1 MVLAILVGIISTKTS
16 FDNRDSAAGK
26 VYFVESNGD
35 LQDVLNKA
43 ADSDAIFLKVGTYT
57 TKDVNGFSIK
67 NKNIRI
73 LGAGTDFVN
82 VLGNNNSYVFN
93 IENASVR
100 FESLKIGGANKDGV
114 LIKNSGQK
122 EVSFKDVVIS
132 NNSGNGIKSD
142 SKLTL
147 TGVTLNQNGSGIEAV
162 GDLNV
167 ESTLIQNSA
176 DYGVSVPAIST
187 ATVKIQNGIL
197 TNNKGKAISL
207 LGAKSIS
214 LKNLTVF
221 NNGSGIVES
230 GSGTLNITNSIVQ
243 DSTNEGISVKTPNA
257 RVAYTNSF
265 GNKGGDFLPITLKDT
280 EGNLSVDSMFA
291 SDSDLH
297 IKLNSALVNKGIATE
312 NDNDGSRI
320 DLGAFGGNPVFAS
333 INAEPRIES
342 IPGKYVKPGEFYSYE
357 VKATDP
363 DKDTLS
369 YVVLNT
375 NAPKWLK
382 QENNKF
388 SGTPSTSDIGF
399 SGVLLL
405 VTDKKGHNI
414 IHPISI
420 NVIPADRSVP
430 NDDNNPT
437 PSPIAGP
444 VVPRLKIISPTKG
457 SVMSNESREIKWEIS
472 NKIDIDKFVIK
483 YSDDKENFKTLATLK
498 GTESTY
504 NWDINSLV
512 PGKYVIKI
520 EATDKSSTP
529 VTISEISDEFE
540 VKVTP
545 TTKPN
550 VQSITI
556 TKNSPADNDSV
567 ASRKQIIFVEFKP
580 DADIDTSKTFI
591 KVNNQ
596 NVEYKSTR
604 STVYYEPKTDLTGAR
619 TQVEVKIV
627 TKEGAEASRR
637 WTFSLPVTPQ
647 SQDTTPQI
655 TETKKILGLPRVV
668 GLIVLGIII
677 LGLLLLILY
686 FIFKL
691 IKTIRQERQGNLEA
705 EFTEYYGTDTTYD
718 PIQPQTTQTT
728 TTSTIYSPDQGPQI
742 EEIDTQYNLT
752 SPTTTEYHID
762 ETTVVDQSNLQ
773 NQDIVKSN
781 TVETRSSIPAED
793 HLSKEVKETTVEYN
807 ANLMPQ
813 DNTLV
818 SHTTTTTSTTPV
830 SDTGNTPVTQTVQN
844 QEEDEYIKSLKE
856 KYGITEDSNIS
867 ITTTTETTTL
877 AQNNADLN
885 DQNLPDPTQ
894 ASQPPKK
901 S

>member
-1 MVLAILVGIISTKTS
+1 
-16 FDNRDSAAGK
+16 
-26 VYFVESNGD
+26 
-35 LQDVLNKA
+35 
-43 ADSDAIFLKVGTYT
+43 
-57 TKDVNGFSIK
+57 
-67 NKNIRI
+67 
-73 LGAGTDFVN
+73 
-82 VLGNNNSYVFN
+82 
-93 IENASVR
+93 
-100 FESLKIGGANKDGV
+100 
-114 LIKNSGQK
+114 
-122 EVSFKDVVIS
+122 
-132 NNSGNGIKSD
+132 
-142 SKLTL
+142 
-147 TGVTLNQNGSGIEAV
+147 
-162 GDLNV
+162 
-167 ESTLIQNSA
+167 
-176 DYGVSVPAIST
+176 
-187 ATVKIQNGIL
+187 
-197 TNNKGKAISL
+197 
-207 LGAKSIS
+207 
-214 LKNLTVF
+214 
-221 NNGSGIVES
+221 
-230 GSGTLNITNSIVQ
+230 
-243 DSTNEGISVKTPNA
+243 
-257 RVAYTNSF
+257 
-265 GNKGGDFLPITLKDT
+265 
-280 EGNLSVDSMFA
+280 
-291 SDSDLH
+291 
-297 IKLNSALVNKGIATE
+297 
-312 NDNDGSRI
+312 
-320 DLGAFGGNPVFAS
+320 
-333 INAEPRIES
+333 
-342 IPGKYVKPGEFYSYE
+342 
-357 VKATDP
+357 
-363 DKDTLS
+363 
-369 YVVLNT
+369 
-375 NAPKWLK
+375 
-382 QENNKF
+382 
-388 SGTPSTSDIGF
+388 
-399 SGVLLL
+399 
-405 VTDKKGHNI
+405 
-414 IHPISI
+414 
-420 NVIPADRSVP
+420 
-430 NDDNNPT
+430 
-437 PSPIAGP
+437 
-444 VVPRLKIISPTKG
+444 
-457 SVMSNESREIKWEIS
+457 
-472 NKIDIDKFVIK
+472 
-483 YSDDKENFKTLATLK
+483 
-498 GTESTY
+498 
-504 NWDINSLV
+504 
-512 PGKYVIKI
+512 
-520 EATDKSSTP
+520 
-529 VTISEISDEFE
+529 
-540 VKVTP
+540 
-545 TTKPN
+545 
-550 VQSITI
+550 
-556 TKNSPADNDSV
+556 V